1 MTFEEFHKQMV
12 EQIVR
17 ALAIP
22 APMLDAAPLTTCD
35 CRRPAPSR
43 KSSQRRMDYIE
54 CLGCRGW
61 ISLERLINDNIP
73 LRD

>member
-1 MTFEEFHKQMV
+1 MTFEEFHKAMV
-12 EQIVR
+12 EQIAR
-17 ALAIP
+17 SLAVP
-22 APMLDAAPLTTCD
+22 EQMLAPAPLTPCD

-43 KSSQRRMDYIE
+43 KSQRRMDYIE